1 MPPAFV
7 LSQDQTL
14 KFDVRSNTRRNKPNA
29 EPLISRSQFLHITYT
44 NGYVLRHMNW
54 LSFYDVRDAQKPSQ
68 HRAAAHMSLHLTDNV
83 KEPTRQLLAD
93 NHPAPSLRPGDLVS
107 VYVGDRSFRYRLA
120 APRPVKSPL
129 DGTSRSVKPFF
140 EIYMNELKY
149 VIITMSYQKMEN
161 GKLPTPLNGTPPKCP
176 RIPNQP
182 SETQRESRSPLDSP
196 SGFTLMARPAYPRDA
211 VRGA

>member
-129 DGTSRSVKPFF
+129 GASAKTVKCFLQFYFTFF
-140 EIYMNELKY
+140 WGLAF
-149 VIITMSYQKMEN
+149 
-161 GKLPTPLNGTPPKCP
+161 
-176 RIPNQP
+176 RA
-182 SETQRESRSPLDSP
+182 
-196 SGFTLMARPAYPRDA
+196 GFAAF
-211 VRGA
+211 